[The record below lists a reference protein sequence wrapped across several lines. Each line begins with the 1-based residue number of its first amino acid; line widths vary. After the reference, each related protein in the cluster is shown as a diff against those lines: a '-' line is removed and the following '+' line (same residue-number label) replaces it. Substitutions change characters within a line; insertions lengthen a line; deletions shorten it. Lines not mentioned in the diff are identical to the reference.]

1 MAALPQLITVEE
13 FRRLPEG
20 ELEYELH
27 FGEVVGMTR
36 PRQRHLNLQLR
47 LSRLLEPRLRSFGEV
62 GTEIP
67 YRPVSEFDLRVA
79 AVSFARWNAIDPDD
93 NLRGT
98 PELVI
103 EVKSPSNTERQLRQ
117 LVSMCLNRD
126 TLEFWIV
133 DVERKTITVFHR
145 DGIPLVFNAGDTLSL
160 AAFGAGELPVDEIF
174 A

>member
-1 MAALPQLITVEE
+1 ML
-13 FRRLPEG
+13 FR
-20 ELEYELH
+20 
-27 FGEVVGMTR
+27 
-36 PRQRHLNLQLR
+36 
-47 LSRLLEPRLRSFGEV
+47 S
-62 GTEIP
+62 
-67 YRPVSEFDLRVA
+67 
-79 AVSFARWNAIDPDD
+79 AVSFARRNAIDPDD

-160 AAFGAGELPVDEIF
+160 AAFDGGELPVDEIF